1 MRLVFVASYLAN
13 VAFSL
18 GSLAVLP
25 ERVAIHFGG
34 RGLPDNW
41 ASKEANAL
49 LLVGV
54 HTLLFALLHLT
65 PRLIAIV
72 PPRWVNLPHK
82 HYWLSAE
89 NRPVALIRVS
99 THMWRLGT
107 ALFLFMFLAGMLTLL
122 ANLSDPVRL
131 DLPLFLVALG
141 LFLAYTVAWCVGFYR
156 AFRLP
161 VAGTPAPPGV

>member
-54 HTLLFALLHLT
+54 HTLLFALLYLT

-99 THMWRLGT
+99 THTWRLGT
-107 ALFLFMFLAGMLTLL
+107 ALFTSCSSRHADAL
-122 ANLSDPVRL
+122 ANTSDPVRL
-131 DLPLFLVALG
+131 DLPLF
-141 LFLAYTVAWCVGFYR
+141 FVAWACS
-156 AFRLP
+156 LP
-161 VAGTPAPPGV
+161 TP